1 MSLPA
6 GAKTLVILR
15 HGKAAPHDAYPTD
28 HARPL
33 VARGHAE
40 AEFIGTHLKVHGP
53 RPDAVVSS
61 PVLRAL
67 TTAQIVARNL
77 QAPIRTEP
85 YLTTDTST
93 RPVLSLIEKELAGGG
108 CLLIAGHNPTLSE
121 LLAEL
126 LRNDQPGRGDLHTG
140 EAAIVRFDGK
150 VGAGCA
156 TMVDRV
162 RLAPEQH

>member
-1 MSLPA
+1 MSA
-6 GAKTLVILR
+6 RTLIILR

-40 AEFIGTHLKVHGP
+40 AEFIGVHLATHGP
-53 RPDAVVSS
+53 RPSVVISS
-61 PVLRAL
+61 PVLRAH
-67 TTAQIVARNL
+67 TTAQVVARHL
-77 QAPIRTEP
+77 GVPLRTDACLSTDAGVRPIISMLTAEP
-85 YLTTDTST
+85 
-93 RPVLSLIEKELAGGG
+93 PEENV
-108 CLLIAGHNPTLSE
+108 LIAGHNPTLSE

-140 EAAIVRFDGK
+140 EAAILRFTGPIAP
-150 VGAGCA
+150 GTA

-162 RLAPEQH
+162 RLTAEQH

>member
-1 MSLPA
+1 MSQGP
-6 GAKTLVILR
+6 KTLIILR

-40 AEFIGTHLKVHGP
+40 AEFIGTHLNVHGP
-53 RPDAVVSS
+53 RPAVVIAS

-77 QAPIRTEP
+77 KAPIRTEP
-85 YLTTDTST
+85 CLATDTPT
-93 RPVLSLIEKELAGGG
+93 RPLLALIEKELGAENA
-108 CLLIAGHNPTLSE
+108 CLLIAGHNPTLSQ
-121 LLAEL
+121 LLTEL
-126 LRNDQPGRGDLHTG
+126 LRNDQPGRSDLHTG
-140 EAAIVRFDGK
+140 EAAILRFDGK

-156 TMVDRV
+156 AMVDRV

>member
-1 MSLPA
+1 MSSS
-6 GAKTLVILR
+6 AKTLIILR
-15 HGKAAPHDAYPTD
+15 HGKAAPHDAYPSD

-40 AEFIGTHLKVHGP
+40 AEFIGTHLNVHGP
-53 RPDAVVSS
+53 RPVVVISS

-77 QAPIRTEP
+77 QVPIRTEP
-85 YLTTDTST
+85 CLTTDIPT
-93 RPVLSLIEKELAGGG
+93 RPILSLIEKELGAEGG
-108 CLLIAGHNPTLSE
+108 CLLIAGHNPTLSQ

-126 LRNDQPGRGDLHTG
+126 LRNDQSGRSDLHTG

-156 TMVDRV
+156 TMVHRA